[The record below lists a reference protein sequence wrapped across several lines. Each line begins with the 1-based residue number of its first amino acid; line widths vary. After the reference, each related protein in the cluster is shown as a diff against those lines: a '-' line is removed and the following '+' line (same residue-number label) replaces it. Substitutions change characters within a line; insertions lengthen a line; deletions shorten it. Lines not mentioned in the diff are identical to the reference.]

1 VLYHAPFPVS
11 DRVSYFTSDENN
23 WEVVDFRYPL
33 SNRYARPLPFFI
45 RCSTLIIHDPFHS
58 CGQGLNGGV
67 LYEEQVCK
75 DEDEGFECKVDD
87 EMEIYGVTHAS
98 WIGAPQPFYC
108 G

>member
-1 VLYHAPFPVS
+1 MH
-11 DRVSYFTSDENN
+11 
-23 WEVVDFRYPL
+23 
-33 SNRYARPLPFFI
+33 
-45 RCSTLIIHDPFHS
+45 PFHS

-75 DEDEGFECKVDD
+75 DEDEGFECKVDA